1 MIIGAVGLV
10 GAAAGFG
17 IAKAVQVVRK
27 KKVPA
32 TAALDALIRCIAR
45 LYALFWNQMPVNNRG
60 AFMKS
65 RTLRSRRR
73 QVRRDV
79 CMAACSHARLKHGA
93 LLSA

>member
-32 TAALDALIRCIAR
+32 TASLDALIRCIAPP
-45 LYALFWNQMPVNNRG
+45 YALSGYQMPVNRG
-60 AFMKS
+60 A
-65 RTLRSRRR
+65 
-73 QVRRDV
+73 
-79 CMAACSHARLKHGA
+79 
-93 LLSA
+93 LS